1 MDISTKEDIEVPVD
15 RVFAEATNFDHLE
28 RQIMRRGIELRR
40 VPTGT
45 DGDAGPQMAWEAEF
59 TFRGKTRKA
68 SIALVEQDTPNLLV
82 YRSLSDGLEVLTR
95 IEFVALSRSRTRVA
109 MQVALQP
116 KTLSARLMVQ
126 SLKLA
131 RASIEK
137 KFRVRMAEYA
147 GTVEA
152 RLKQA

>member
-15 RVFAEATNFDHLE
+15 RVYAEATNFEHLE

-40 VPTGT
+40 ISP
-45 DGDAGPQMAWEAEF
+45 AGEGSHAWHAVF
-59 TFRGKTRKA
+59 AFRGKARAADIT
-68 SIALVEQDTPNLLV
+68 LVEEDAPNLLV
-82 YRSLSDGLEVLTR
+82 YRSVTDGLEVLTR

-109 MQVALQP
+109 MALELKP

-131 RASIEK
+131 RANLEK

-147 GTVEA
+147 QTIED
-152 RLKQA
+152 RLKRA